1 MKQKIAKKSNV
12 RLSKRLE
19 LMSKQAGSGGKEHI
33 QENLINRLHNAK
45 QVRLLMLEWILLV
58 VVIISLALT
67 QAFWYQQ
74 SYSTSAF
81 VNGGVYTE
89 ATLGKVNS
97 LNPLFATTSS
107 EKVLSRL
114 MFATISEIDYSGHVG
129 LGLAKSIVPD
139 ETGKIWTVELKPNLK
154 WSDGVAIT
162 PEDVVF
168 TVELLQSTAIN
179 STYTGSFAGV
189 KVRTEGSKIIFELPS
204 VYPDFNT
211 ALNVPVLP
219 RHVLKDVAPAN
230 LLEHAFSS
238 NPVTS
243 GPFTFNAAQSINAA
257 DRIIYLSG
265 NSAYFDGEP
274 MLDSFAVRTF
284 SSTDD
289 IITAIST
296 GEVTATAEL
305 SPLDDSKITGD
316 IVYEKQTAIAN
327 GVFAFLNTTSSALK
341 EVAVRQAI
349 QSGVNFE
356 ELRDHLDGELP
367 LEYPILSSQIRLN
380 QYPEIPQ
387 YDLAK
392 AKATILEHATAREL
406 RVATIST
413 GYLPEL
419 ARAMS
424 KQLEELGF
432 AVTVDVYDPG
442 QEFLVNVI
450 RPRNYDILIYEV
462 ELGADP
468 DLFAY
473 YHSSQASVSGLNLS
487 NYHNAMA
494 DDAILA
500 ARSTMDEAL
509 RMAKYESFLR
519 YWVEEVPAIGIY
531 QANLTYY
538 FNKNVRTFSEDDRL
552 VFPTDRFSDVK
563 YWAVNKAEKNR
574 TP

>member
-1 MKQKIAKKSNV
+1 M
-12 RLSKRLE
+12 
-19 LMSKQAGSGGKEHI
+19 
-33 QENLINRLHNAK
+33 
-45 QVRLLMLEWILLV
+45 
-58 VVIISLALT
+58 
-67 QAFWYQQ
+67 
-74 SYSTSAF
+74 
-81 VNGGVYTE
+81 
-89 ATLGKVNS
+89 
-97 LNPLFATTSS
+97 
-107 EKVLSRL
+107 
-114 MFATISEIDYSGHVG
+114 
-129 LGLAKSIVPD
+129 
-139 ETGKIWTVELKPNLK
+139 
-154 WSDGVAIT
+154 
-162 PEDVVF
+162 
-168 TVELLQSTAIN
+168 
-179 STYTGSFAGV
+179 
-189 KVRTEGSKIIFELPS
+189 
-204 VYPDFNT
+204 
-211 ALNVPVLP
+211 
-219 RHVLKDVAPAN
+219 
-230 LLEHAFSS
+230 
-238 NPVTS
+238 
-243 GPFTFNAAQSINAA
+243 
-257 DRIIYLSG
+257 
-265 NSAYFDGEP
+265 
-274 MLDSFAVRTF
+274 
-284 SSTDD
+284 
-289 IITAIST
+289 
-296 GEVTATAEL
+296 
-305 SPLDDSKITGD
+305 
-316 IVYEKQTAIAN
+316 
-327 GVFAFLNTTSSALK
+327 
-341 EVAVRQAI
+341 RQAI
-349 QSGVNFE
+349 QTGVNFE